1 MKKSTLALAVAV
13 GVLAQHA
20 YADGQ
25 ADAKGFLE
33 GATSTLGMRN
43 YYINTDNRDRDA
55 AKAGQSLNSEWGQ
68 GFDLRF
74 NSGYTQ
80 GTVGFGLDVIA
91 LTAIKLD
98 SGGGSNGATPTSAG
112 GTVFPTEATGGKN
125 AKAVNDFS
133 SLGLTGKVRVSQT
146 ELKIGTLLPNNPVIK
161 YNDGRLLPQTFT
173 GGQITSNEIKDLT
186 LTLGQVEKAKGRNSS
201 NDEDLS
207 INGANASSNYSQG
220 TTGRFSNKF
229 QYAGADYKVTKDLVA
244 SYYFGE
250 LKDFYSQNFLGL
262 VHNWA
267 IGPGVLKSDLRYYR
281 SRDNGANGN
290 TSGYFT
296 TGYYPDNSTLATQGK
311 GKVDNNLYSYLAL
324 YSVAGHTFG
333 AGYQYSNGESD
344 FPWLNQGDGS
354 SNSTITDMQIQKFA
368 HAGERTWQAR
378 YAYDFAQVG
387 MPGLTAGVIYLRGN
401 NVDTAAK
408 EYTAQAAPALG
419 TGRSEWERDI
429 TVAYVV
435 PEGTFKNVGVAWKN
449 AMWRNDIVGQR
460 EQDENRLIVSYT
472 IPLL

>member
-1 MKKSTLALAVAV
+1 MNKCTLALAVAV
-13 GVLAQHA
+13 GVLSQQA

-25 ADAKGFLE
+25 ADAKGFID
-33 GATSTLGMRN
+33 GATSTLGLRN
-43 YYINTDNRDRDA
+43 FYINTDNRSGKPA
-55 AKAGQSLNSEWGQ
+55 QNLNSEWGQ

-80 GTVGFGLDVIA
+80 GTVGFGLDVMA
-91 LTAIKLD
+91 LEAIRLD
-98 SGGGSNGATPTSAG
+98 TGGGTNGASKTSAG
-112 GTVFPTEATGGKN
+112 GTVFPTEATNGNN
-125 AKAVNDFS
+125 AKAVNDFG

-207 INGANASSNYSQG
+207 IAGANASSNYSQG
-220 TTGRFSNKF
+220 TAGRFSNKF
-229 QYAGADYKVTKDLVA
+229 QYAGADYKITKDLVA

-290 TSGYFT
+290 TSAYYT
-296 TGYYPDNSTLATQGK
+296 TGYFPDNAPVTK
-311 GKVDNNLYSYLAL
+311 GKVDNDLYSYLAL
-324 YSVAGHTFG
+324 YSVSGHTFG
-333 AGYQYSNGESD
+333 AGYQYTKGDSD

-368 HAGERTWQAR
+368 RAGERTWQAR
-378 YAYDFAQVG
+378 YAYDFAKVG
-387 MPGLTAGVIYLRGN
+387 VPGLTAGIIYLHGDNIQNTAGN
-401 NVDTAAK
+401 
-408 EYTAQAAPALG
+408 Q
-419 TGRSEWERDI
+419 SEWERDI
-429 TVAYVV
+429 SLSYVI
-435 PEGTFKNVGVAWKN
+435 PEGPLKNLGFAWKN
-449 AMWRNDIVGQR
+449 AMWRTNTIVASSGD
-460 EQDENRLIVSYT
+460 QDENRLIVSYS